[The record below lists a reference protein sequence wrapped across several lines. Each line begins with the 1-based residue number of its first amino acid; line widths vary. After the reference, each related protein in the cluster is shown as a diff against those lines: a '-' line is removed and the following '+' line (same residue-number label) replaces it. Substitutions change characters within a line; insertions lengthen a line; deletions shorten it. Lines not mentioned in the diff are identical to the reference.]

1 MGGKTSTAPI
11 NPFMPQSVQST
22 QIPPEVRAAYQ
33 KAIGRAEQVSQTP
46 FQRYSESPEAFV
58 APMTGTQRM
67 ATQNILQQQYG
78 AQPYYQA
85 GAALTGRAGTTAAP
99 DVVGQYISPYTQA
112 VAAPTM
118 ALLGQQQGQQ
128 LAQQQAE
135 AIRGGA
141 YGGERAGLQR
151 QLLRGQQQL
160 ASGKTMGDIMQA
172 GYAPAMQA
180 AQADL
185 ARQLQAG
192 GQFGTLGAGAQ
203 QAGLQA
209 AQALMGAGTV
219 EQQTQQAGLQALYN
233 QFLQERAYPFQT
245 SQFYTGA
252 VTGAG
257 PLFGSTQY
265 NYQQP
270 QYQPFFSDPR
280 LKQGLGAAYARGGEP
295 ERVGQLDSG
304 EGVYSYRLTDPRT
317 GQTGPA
323 QIGLMSDEVRP
334 DAVGRDPQTGY
345 DVVDYDRATENARMG
360 GAVIDM
366 EPGKD
371 YWRGGYA
378 DGGIPG
384 GGLMPEEL
392 SALSQAQQNIGS
404 SMRQGLAIGGH
415 LSYVDPTDPAAMQR
429 RIDQNLLAHH
439 KEMYGGLG
447 SAAPGLYGQEPS
459 ATAGSGIRGYVPSTA
474 IQPGRMLRPSGAPEV
489 QRASGM
495 TIGDVL
501 SKGADVAKR
510 GFALREGL
518 QSEKSPF
525 KTGSD
530 SSYLDKASFLSKY
543 LFATGGVVPH
553 YAEGGDAEYFPTDVL
568 KAQKPA
574 ELEKPKSTDSQQ
586 SQDKQKGSG
595 LLGSLAKL
603 GASAAANYFLPGSG
617 AVVSG
622 GLGAL
627 GLATGGRAAFQDGG
641 PEEESEAD
649 KTWRRMI
656 HRESGGKQFDR
667 SGQPLMS
674 DKGATGIA
682 QVMPGTAPEA
692 AKLAGVEYD
701 PVKYRR
707 DADYN
712 EALGKAYYNKQLSDF
727 GRTDLA
733 AAAYNAGPGAVRRAL
748 ARSEATGRDYLNYLP
763 QETQKYVA
771 GVMGGGDFDLSKLPA
786 GARSFR
792 ASSEGVG
799 PAREILSRSSV
810 APKDRSFT
818 EEISERPERL
828 VIPALMGLGAMASSP
843 SRFLGSA
850 ILQGVGA
857 GAKGYLDMGTT
868 LEEQEKLRAE
878 QELLRSQGLL
888 TREEAEKVPAET
900 FRVLQEARDL
910 GFKNFG
916 SADNPNWF
924 VQLSDGSMKPLY
936 EWMESGEPLAGG
948 SAAAELARQLH
959 RGLSTT
965 GSMVGPAA
973 KQPPGPAGT
982 PVGAGAPAAATPKG
996 AESVPQLP
1004 PVTTTAKP
1012 PAPMPAAKP
1021 AAIPGV
1027 VFDEDSAKAAAAET
1041 RNLQRSADQPQVRQT
1056 SRDYIEG
1063 ANREAQSANQ
1073 QKIFYN
1079 EMADIVSKAS
1089 SGKLLAAPGPGYEF
1103 TSGVIGA
1110 LNRAVR
1116 AIPGLD
1122 AGENFFGNAR
1132 EYNDVM
1138 TKLTTLQA
1146 QAAAK
1151 GADQKAVGA
1160 LIANM
1165 EALPSLSKEPG
1176 AAAQVAASNMV
1187 TNQKSI
1193 DRKRHADEWGKL
1205 SRGIYSGAMT
1215 DFEGKNGAEKYAQE
1229 QNAIQRMLLDKGDK
1243 EKRIAPGSVV
1253 FEMMKQQK
1261 VKPEQIDEYFE
1272 ARYGI
1277 PKEQHMS
1284 RYFLGAR

>member
-1 MGGKTSTAPI
+1 MGSKTSTAPI

-58 APMTGTQRM
+58 APLTGTQRL
-67 ATQNILQQQYG
+67 ATQNIMQQQQAAQPFYG
-78 AQPYYQA
+78 AAA
-85 GAALTGRAGTTAAP
+85 GLTGLAGTTSAP
-99 DVVGQYISPYTQA
+99 EIVGKYISPYTSS
-112 VAAPTM
+112 VALPTM

-128 LAQQQAE
+128 RAQQQAE
-135 AIRGGA
+135 AIKGGA
-141 YGGERAGLQR
+141 FGGERAGLQR
-151 QLLRGQQQL
+151 QLLRGQQDL
-160 ASGKTMGDIMQA
+160 ATGKTMGDIMQA

-180 AQADL
+180 AQTDL

-265 NYQQP
+265 NWQQP

-280 LKQGLGAAYARGGEP
+280 LKQGLGQAYARGGEP

-334 DAVGRDPQTGY
+334 DAVARDPQTGY

-371 YWRGGYA
+371 YWRGGYSAGGYA
-378 DGGIPG
+378 DGGLAAG
-384 GGLMPEEL
+384 EMA
-392 SALSQAQQNIGS
+392 ALAEAQ
-404 SMRQGLAIGGH
+404 R
-415 LSYVDPTDPAAMQR
+415 
-429 RIDQNLLAHH
+429 
-439 KEMYGGLG
+439 KMYSGLG
-447 SAAPGLYGQEPS
+447 GAMPGLYGQE
-459 ATAGSGIRGYVPSTA
+459 AGAMPGGGTKGYVPSTA
-474 IQPGRMLRPSGAPEV
+474 IQPGRLLAPSSPPPMQRPPEQTGLGELMSTGEKLV
-489 QRASGM
+489 GYGEK
-495 TIGDVL
+495 IG
-501 SKGADVAKR
+501 KAKDFL
-510 GFALREGL
+510 GGT
-518 QSEKSPF
+518 K
-525 KTGSD
+525 
-530 SSYLDKASFLSKY
+530 DKAGALSSIKSLLGY
-543 LFATGGVVPH
+543 ADGGSP
-553 YAEGGDAEYFPTDVL
+553 DYFPSEVL
-568 KAQKPA
+568 ESQKPG
-574 ELEKPKSTDSQQ
+574 ELEKPKEDRSQSSGQQQ
-586 SQDKQKGSG
+586 SGLGQAIGMGKDLVSIGSG
-595 LLGSLAKL
+595 IASMLGMFSDRRLKQ
-603 GASAAANYFLPGSG
+603 
-617 AVVSG
+617 
-622 GLGAL
+622 GLGYA
-627 GLATGGRAAFQDGG
+627 DGG
-641 PEEESEAD
+641 VKPEEESDAD

-656 HRESGGKQFDR
+656 HRESGGHQFDK
-667 SGQPLMS
+667 SGETLTSP
-674 DKGATGIA
+674 KGAAGIA

-707 DADYN
+707 DPDYN

-799 PAREILSRSSV
+799 PAREVLSRSSV

-878 QELLRSQGLL
+878 QELLRSQGML

-916 SADNPNWF
+916 SAENPNWF

-948 SAAAELARQLH
+948 SAAAELARQIH

-965 GSMVGPAA
+965 GSAVTPAA
-973 KQPPGPAGT
+973 RQAPGPAGT
-982 PVGAGAPAAATPKG
+982 PVGGGPAAPAGAPGAADVPK
-996 AESVPQLP
+996 LP
-1004 PVTTTAKP
+1004 PVKTTAVP
-1012 PAPMPAAKP
+1012 PAPAPAPKA

-1027 VFDEDSAKAAAAET
+1027 NFDEGSAKAAAAET
-1041 RNLQRSADQPQVRQT
+1041 RNLQRSADQPVIRAA
-1056 SRDYIEG
+1056 SREYIEG
-1063 ANREAQSANQ
+1063 ANRDAMSANQ

-1079 EMADIVSKAS
+1079 EMADIVAKAS

-1103 TSGVIGA
+1103 TSDVIGA

-1122 AGENFFGNAR
+1122 AGENFFGNAK

-1165 EALPSLSKEPG
+1165 EALPNLSKEPG
-1176 AAAQVAASNMV
+1176 AAAQVAASNMI
-1187 TNQKSI
+1187 TNQKAI
-1193 DRKRHADEWGKL
+1193 DRKRHADEYGKI
-1205 SRGIYSGAMT
+1205 SRGLYSGAMS
-1215 DFEGKNGAEKYAQE
+1215 DFEGKNDSAKYAEE
-1229 QNAIQRMLLDKGDK
+1229 QNAIKSMLLDRGDK
-1243 EKRIAPGSVV
+1243 EKRVAPGSVV
-1253 FEMMKQQK
+1253 FEMMKQRK
-1261 VKPEQIDEYFE
+1261 VSPEQIDEYFE
-1272 ARYGI
+1272 QRYNI
-1277 PKEQHMS
+1277 PKERHMS

>member
-33 KAIGRAEQVSQTP
+33 KAISRAEQVSQTP

-180 AQADL
+180 AQTDL

-323 QIGLMSDEVRP
+323 QIGLMSNEVRP

-378 DGGIPG
+378 DGGLTSG
-384 GGLMPEEL
+384 EM
-392 SALSQAQQNIGS
+392 SALAE
-404 SMRQGLAIGGH
+404 
-415 LSYVDPTDPAAMQR
+415 
-429 RIDQNLLAHH
+429 AH
-439 KEMYGGLG
+439 KKMYGGLG
-447 SAAPGLYGQEPS
+447 AAAPGLYGQEPT
-459 ATAGSGIRGYVPSTA
+459 ATAGAGVRGYVPSTT
-474 IQPGRMLRPSGAPEV
+474 IQPGRLMTPSAPPPAARPAE
-489 QRASGM
+489 
-495 TIGDVL
+495 
-501 SKGADVAKR
+501 
-510 GFALREGL
+510 
-518 QSEKSPF
+518 
-525 KTGSD
+525 KTGLGEIMSTGKELVGYGKD
-530 SSYLDKASFLSKY
+530 IGAAKDWLTGTKDKAGALSSIKS
-543 LFATGGVVPH
+543 LLG
-553 YAEGGDAEYFPTDVL
+553 YAEGGDVEYFPSDVL
-568 KAQKPA
+568 KSQKPG
-574 ELEKPKSTDSQQ
+574 ELEKPKQADDTTQGRSKSGLESAIGMGKDLATI
-586 SQDKQKGSG
+586 GSG
-595 LLGSLAKL
+595 I
-603 GASAAANYFLPGSG
+603 ASVIGMFSDPRLKE
-617 AVVSG
+617 
-622 GLGAL
+622 GLG
-627 GLATGGRAAFQDGG
+627 RRAFQDGG

-656 HRESGGKQFDR
+656 HRESGGKQFDK
-667 SGQPLMS
+667 SGETLTSP
-674 DKGATGIA
+674 KGAAGIA

-771 GVMGGGDFDLSKLPA
+771 GVMGGGDFDMSKLPA

-799 PAREILSRSSV
+799 PAREVLSRSSV

-828 VIPALMGLGAMASSP
+828 IIPALMGLGAMASSP

-996 AESVPQLP
+996 VESVPQLP

-1261 VKPEQIDEYFE
+1261 VKPDQIDEYFE